1 MKRTFSILLIL
12 AMAFTLAA
20 SVSAQTITPSEEYF
34 EAVSARGEAFGEAFD
49 YVLLMDNFMLS
60 NNTVAIF
67 KDILSD
73 SAEIPSYTVSYEDV
87 PLGEKF
93 YTLSGFEKYF
103 DADIYADRY
112 ALIESLSSEFID
124 TECIIVFNSE
134 KTSYYVMNSAKIESE
149 AFDIIN
155 SDLREYILN
164 FETMQSFYDF
174 MGSEGETLTFD
185 EGETTS
191 GSYVYW
197 FDEPRAMILK
207 ETPYAEYDEPS
218 TYDEWVEAIESGAT
232 YQPYMPGEQNSD
244 GLSVF
249 TDSSSTV
256 RFVYNYSIHSAGV
269 YPYSNEYHMILHY
282 SEPENEDDRND
293 YSKYTLESVTFYE
306 KPDSELFDEEII
318 APQTGS
324 GAALLTFLAVASL
337 GIACRVK
344 KRAR

>member
-1 MKRTFSILLIL
+1 MKRTLSILLIL

-134 KTSYYVMNSAKIESE
+134 KTSYYVMNSANIDSE

-155 SDLREYILN
+155 SDLR
-164 FETMQSFYDF
+164 
-174 MGSEGETLTFD
+174 
-185 EGETTS
+185 
-191 GSYVYW
+191 
-197 FDEPRAMILK
+197 
-207 ETPYAEYDEPS
+207 
-218 TYDEWVEAIESGAT
+218 
-232 YQPYMPGEQNSD
+232 
-244 GLSVF
+244 
-249 TDSSSTV
+249 
-256 RFVYNYSIHSAGV
+256 
-269 YPYSNEYHMILHY
+269 
-282 SEPENEDDRND
+282 
-293 YSKYTLESVTFYE
+293 
-306 KPDSELFDEEII
+306 
-318 APQTGS
+318 
-324 GAALLTFLAVASL
+324 
-337 GIACRVK
+337 
-344 KRAR
+344 